1 MNILLIGC
9 GNVGGALLRQ
19 WLYNIGYRFT
29 IASPTAT
36 GLPVGMKH
44 VTKAT
49 QLSLAEFDMV
59 LIAIKH
65 KKLRTCCLNMLFL

>member
-1 MNILLIGC
+1 
-9 GNVGGALLRQ
+9 
-19 WLYNIGYRFT
+19 
-29 IASPTAT
+29 
-36 GLPVGMKH
+36 MKH

-65 KKLRTCCLNMLFL
+65 KKLRTCCLNMLFP

>member
-36 GLPVGMKH
+36 GLPVGMKN
-44 VTKAT
+44 VAKAT
-49 QLSLAEFDMV
+49 QLSLAKFDMV

-65 KKLRTCCLNMLFL
+65 KKLRTCCLNMLFP

>member
-9 GNVGGALLRQ
+9 ENVGGALLRQ

-29 IASPTAT
+29 VASPTAT
-36 GLPVGMKH
+36 GLPVGIKH

-49 QLSLAEFDMV
+49 QLSSAEFDMV
-59 LIAIKH
+59 LIAIKP
-65 KKLRTCCLNMLFL
+65 